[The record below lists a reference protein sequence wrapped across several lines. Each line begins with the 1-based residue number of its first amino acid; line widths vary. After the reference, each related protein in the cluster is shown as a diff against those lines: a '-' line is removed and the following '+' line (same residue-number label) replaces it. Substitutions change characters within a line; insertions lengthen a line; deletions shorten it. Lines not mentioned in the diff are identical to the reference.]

1 MLYRI
6 LIGLLITSAV
16 ACTADATDQVMAT
29 RTEIA
34 GTVSLGSSAGLGE
47 LVLQDGCVLFVGQD
61 GRVLLP
67 VWPDT
72 TTWDSET
79 QVVAFKRIDSELT
92 PVQLGIDIRLGG
104 ASMEGSEPPG
114 LLIPEAC
121 NDRGEAFVVSGVT
134 VD

>member
-72 TTWDSET
+72 T
-79 QVVAFKRIDSELT
+79 
-92 PVQLGIDIRLGG
+92 PGIQKPR
-104 ASMEGSEPPG
+104 
-114 LLIPEAC
+114 
-121 NDRGEAFVVSGVT
+121 
-134 VD
+134 